1 MPQERLNVFE
11 SADNDID
18 LSVFTP
24 KPADSQPKPDLEKVR
39 AGSEAARF
47 TSREIQPATPP
58 VPPRR
63 THHRRKTGRTA
74 QLAQKVRPESL
85 ELLYAIADQNNW
97 GLGETIEH
105 ALQALERQ
113 LKGLE
118 GS

>member
-1 MPQERLNVFE
+1 MAQERLNPFE
-11 SADNDID
+11 SPDNDLD
-18 LSVFTP
+18 LSAFTP

-47 TSREIQPATPP
+47 TSREIQPPTPP

-63 THHRRKTGRTA
+63 MHHRRKTGRTA

-85 ELLYAIADQNNW
+85 ELLYALAEQNNW

-105 ALQALERQ
+105 GLQALERQ
-113 LKGLE
+113 LKGQ
-118 GS
+118 GT